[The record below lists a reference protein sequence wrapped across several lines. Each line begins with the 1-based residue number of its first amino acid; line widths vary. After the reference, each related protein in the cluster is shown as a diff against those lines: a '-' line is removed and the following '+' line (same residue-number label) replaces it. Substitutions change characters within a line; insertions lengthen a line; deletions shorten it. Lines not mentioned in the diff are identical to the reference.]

1 MSDLNDLIHTNATI
15 AFNQGVERER
25 ERWEAWLARI
35 RTWTLDKSADYQEG
49 ALFEQ
54 QRTIKLLEPLA
65 ECDKEMC
72 GTDGETHYGL
82 DCDAFSFQYAINLIK
97 GEQK

>member
-15 AFNQGVERER
+15 AYNQGVERER
-25 ERWEAWLARI
+25 ERI
-35 RTWTLDKSADYQEG
+35 
-49 ALFEQ
+49 
-54 QRTIKLLEPLA
+54 IKLLEPLA
-65 ECDKEMC
+65 ECDKEVC
-72 GTDGETHYGL
+72 GTDVETHYGL

>member
-25 ERWEAWLARI
+25 DRI
-35 RTWTLDKSADYQEG
+35 
-49 ALFEQ
+49 
-54 QRTIKLLEPLA
+54 IKLLE
-65 ECDKEMC
+65 E
-72 GTDGETHYGL
+72 
-82 DCDAFSFQYAINLIK
+82 DADNNYYALQLIK